1 MSLRISTRESGQV
14 IIVDLCGRSTA
25 NDGETELL
33 TRRLE
38 ELVVNGARYLLL
50 NLSDLTQ
57 IDSTGVSAI
66 VRTYVRLRSRGGDLK
81 LLRPRGHAKTV
92 LGMLHLLQLMASF
105 EQEEQALK
113 SFQPPVKF
121 PAP

>member
-1 MSLRISTRESGQV
+1 MEVHLSFIHRFKPGTQP
-14 IIVDLCGRSTA
+14 
-25 NDGETELL
+25 
-33 TRRLE
+33 
-38 ELVVNGARYLLL
+38 GARQLLL

-66 VRTYVRLRSRGGDLK
+66 VRTYVRLRSQGGDLK

-105 EQEEQALK
+105 EEEEQALE
-113 SFQPPVKF
+113 SFRQPIKF
-121 PAP
+121 PGA